1 MQKAEK
7 LAEIVVVTAAYGN
20 QTVKDLGGQA
30 ELLKHIAESGADGV
44 EIRRELF
51 VEGEINQLDVLAE
64 KIGQHGL
71 MAFYSV
77 PESLFLAGGEVN
89 PSLAN
94 FLNEA
99 DSLNARKLKIALGN
113 FKPGEDLTE
122 LKVLLKQH
130 HVEVVVENDQTPD
143 GGILHPMNAFF
154 FAAESLHLPVAMT
167 FDMANWLW
175 VGQDA
180 LEAAKSLS
188 QHVNYVHVKAA
199 SERDGKLHAV
209 ALDDS
214 DGSWK
219 PVLAALPRSAPR
231 GIEFPLVGDDLTAVT
246 RYYVDLLRK
255 EAAEVR

>member
-1 MQKAEK
+1 MQTPEN
-7 LAEIVVVTAAYGN
+7 LAKVVIVTAAFGY

-51 VEGEINQLDVLAE
+51 EEGEINHLDTLAE
-64 KIGQHGL
+64 KIRQHGL
-71 MAFYSV
+71 IAFYSV
-77 PESLFLAGGEVN
+77 PESLFLPGGEVN
-89 PSLAN
+89 PSLAD
-94 FLNEA
+94 FLSEA
-99 DSLNARKLKIALGN
+99 ETLGAQKLKIALGN
-113 FKPGEDLTE
+113 FKPGLDLTA
-122 LKVLLKQH
+122 LKVLVKQRR
-130 HVEVVVENDQTPD
+130 VEVVVENDQTPD

-154 FAAESLHLPVAMT
+154 YAAESLHLPVAMT

-180 LEAAKSLS
+180 LEAAKTLS
-188 QHVNYVHVKAA
+188 EHVSYVHVKAA
-199 SERDGKLHAV
+199 QERNGKLHAV

-231 GIEFPLVGDDLTAVT
+231 GIEFPLEGDDLTAVT

-255 EAAEVR
+255 EAAEVQ